1 MGDPVV
7 IVGIP
12 LPSDHPIVLALIGV
26 HIVGGIVCVVAGAIA
41 MLSPKGQGRHSF
53 AGSVYYWSLLL
64 VFASAAVL
72 SVLFWPQD
80 NHLFV
85 LGAVAF
91 AAASLGR
98 WVQRAHQSDRP
109 GVHIVSM
116 GTSYIALLTAFYV
129 DNGPHL
135 PLWRDLPH
143 AVYWLLPAGIGLPI
157 IALALLRHPLRLDR
171 NHSNSD

>member
-1 MGDPVV
+1 MSDPVV
-7 IVGIP
+7 IAGIP
-12 LPSDHPIVLALIGV
+12 LPSDLPAVLVLIGV
-26 HIVGGIVCVVAGAIA
+26 HIVGGIVCVIAGAIA
-41 MLSPKGQGRHSF
+41 MLSWKGKEWHGFS
-53 AGSVYYWSLLL
+53 GSVYYWSLLL

-72 SVLFWPQD
+72 SALFWTHD

-85 LGAVAF
+85 LGSIAF
-91 AAASLGR
+91 ATSSLGR
-98 WVQRAHQSDRP
+98 WVQRAHRYDRP

-116 GTSYIALLTAFYV
+116 RTPDIALLTAFYV

-157 IALALLRHPLRLDR
+157 IALALLRHPLMLDS
-171 NHSNSD
+171 NHD